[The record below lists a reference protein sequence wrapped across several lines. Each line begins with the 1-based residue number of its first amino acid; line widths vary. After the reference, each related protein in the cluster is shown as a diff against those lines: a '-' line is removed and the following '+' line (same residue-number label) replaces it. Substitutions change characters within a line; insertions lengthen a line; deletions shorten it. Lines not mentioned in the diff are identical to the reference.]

1 MVKNGLEDPESAG
14 AIRRRQAGFPVSY
27 QTQVGRKLQDDGMRK
42 HYERIM
48 RQSHE
53 IDTEEPSDSHYLH
66 LAAWAASP
74 SFKKT
79 PTDQH
84 MYDIEDEYRLRGL
97 AKTRAQTDSTAP
109 LVMYTN
115 KAARDKYRRRV
126 QSMPGFISSAAH
138 EIQWSSHEEHHALN
152 HLSRHARAISLQR
165 GWTDHGPPVEAMA
178 YRKFRRSFAKAAI
191 LDMPPPKGMYMSA
204 YEKAQKPRWSSQT
217 SARTH
222 TSREERARNERART
236 SQANRRSA
244 HRSHLDSGEHVPI
257 SAAMQEEADGVEPV
271 ADFAQS
277 LLPKRRLG
285 TAQSWLRTNTI
296 SEAPQPGA
304 EGTVR
309 ATSEVAIH
317 QDITFGDEAENIE

>member
-1 MVKNGLEDPESAG
+1 MGNSGLCDGRPGLWANTDG
-14 AIRRRQAGFPVSY
+14 ALI
-27 QTQVGRKLQDDGMRK
+27 K
-42 HYERIM
+42 
-48 RQSHE
+48 
-53 IDTEEPSDSHYLH
+53 
-66 LAAWAASP
+66 
-74 SFKKT
+74 
-79 PTDQH
+79 
-84 MYDIEDEYRLRGL
+84 
-97 AKTRAQTDSTAP
+97 TDSTAP

-271 ADFAQS
+271 ADLEQHNRGYVRTPSVKLHSRAQKELS
-277 LLPKRRLG
+277 VRPVKWLSIRILPLEMKLKILNKSQWRCAVPGLG
-285 TAQSWLRTNTI
+285 C
-296 SEAPQPGA
+296 
-304 EGTVR
+304 
-309 ATSEVAIH
+309 
-317 QDITFGDEAENIE
+317 